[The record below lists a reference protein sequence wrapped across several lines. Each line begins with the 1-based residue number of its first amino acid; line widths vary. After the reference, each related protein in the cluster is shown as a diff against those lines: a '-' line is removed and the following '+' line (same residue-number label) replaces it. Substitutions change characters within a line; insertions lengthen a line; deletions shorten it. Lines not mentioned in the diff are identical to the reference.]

1 MEKRLRE
8 GLANIAAGPV
18 QWDCPL
24 APYTSFGI
32 GGPADALIEVA
43 SVTELSGLLK
53 YCTENDL
60 AWRFIGKGS
69 NLLVSD
75 SGFAGVVLLFG
86 KALSKI
92 TFLAESVSGEIRI
105 RVGAG
110 CSLAKLLNW
119 CTEQDCSGLEFAVGI
134 PGSLGGAVVMNA
146 GALGEEMAG
155 IIDALD
161 VISLQAG
168 VETLSRDELD
178 FTYRLWGNQGSG
190 DKKRI
195 VLSADLI
202 CIRGEKE
209 AIKNRCRENLQR
221 RKEKQPKV
229 QKNAGSF
236 FKNPPGDSAGRLI
249 EASGLK
255 GRSCGGAM
263 VSPVHANFLVN
274 TGAATAEDVCQLMDI
289 VTEQVKKDS
298 GIQLFPEVHFL

>member
-1 MEKRLRE
+1 MEKMLRE
-8 GLANIAAGPV
+8 GFLSIAVGAV
-18 QWDCPL
+18 QWDCSL

-32 GGPADALIEVA
+32 GGPADALIEVE
-43 SVTELSGLLK
+43 SVTELGSLLK
-53 YCTENDL
+53 FFAENDL

-86 KALSKI
+86 KAFSEI
-92 TFLAESVSGEIRI
+92 TVLTESASGEMHIK
-105 RVGAG
+105 VGAG
-110 CSLAKLLNW
+110 CSLAKFLNW
-119 CTEQDCSGLEFAVGI
+119 CTERDCSGLEFAAGI

-146 GALGEEMAG
+146 GAWGEEMAN

-161 VISLQAG
+161 VISLHSG
-168 VETLSRDELD
+168 VETLSRNELD
-178 FTYRLWGNQGSG
+178 FSYRLWGNQGTG

-209 AIKNRCRENLQR
+209 SIKNKCRENLQK
-221 RKEKQPKV
+221 RKGKQPKV

-236 FKNPPGDSAGRLI
+236 FKNPEGESAGRLI

-289 VTEQVKKDS
+289 VTEQVKKDT
-298 GIQLFPEVHFL
+298 GIQLVPEVHFL